1 MKKSI
6 KVDQKSKRGR
16 PSTGRDPMVSSRI
29 PAATVAAVDA
39 WAAERETTRSDAIRQ
54 LVELG
59 LTIRTEARSA
69 LEDQQNRKNTKQRAR
84 ELASNAIDKVRDPTA
99 SPDDQS
105 DRKRKLVKGPE
116 EFQGVRRDQPNRKA

>member
-1 MKKSI
+1 
-6 KVDQKSKRGR
+6 
-16 PSTGRDPMVSSRI
+16 MVSSRI

>member
-16 PSTGRDPMVSSRI
+16 PATGRDPLVSSRI
-29 PAATVAAVDA
+29 PADTVAEVDA

-59 LTIRTEARSA
+59 LTTRAQARPIQ
-69 LEDQQNRKNTKQRAR
+69 EDQASRDGGPKQRAR
-84 ELASNAIDKVRDPTA
+84 ELASNAIDKVTDPAA
-99 SPDDQS
+99 S
-105 DRKRKLVKGPE
+105 
-116 EFQGVRRDQPNRKA
+116 RRDRSRK